1 MTDSAERL
9 SIDALV
15 THHTDG
21 FRSGV
26 ARFNELLAGHLGV
39 PLKSLTDPAILEL
52 RRPLLSFKVTELGC
66 EVAPVVAALTAPGR
80 MWEIFLHEY
89 HGGELERH
97 LVAGAARVN
106 CGNREIYERVR
117 KLNEAA
123 NPVWTP
129 GLLND
134 ERTLPDP
141 ELSVFSFGMAHKIR
155 ADMFRRLRGLLDS
168 SGKSYA
174 IFVSAA
180 NHETVSMRDA
190 EDVFTEMHA
199 IFPDELFFL
208 GNLSDVA
215 IAHWLKRATYFAAF
229 FTPAVRANNT
239 SVASA
244 MERGVVVITN
254 VDEFSPAEC
263 IHEKTV
269 LDLLRCDELPT
280 DPDFLAALG
289 RRAGEAVRGRN
300 WAALVSRIEAGTG
313 ASPGTEPG

>member
-1 MTDSAERL
+1 MTDSTERL

-52 RRPLLSFKVTELGC
+52 RRPLLSVKVTELGC

-141 ELSVFSFGMAHKIR
+141 ELAVFSF
-155 ADMFRRLRGLLDS
+155 DETSRRMKVLALNPGITREQVRDNTGFDL
-168 SGKSYA
+168 
-174 IFVSAA
+174 IF
-180 NHETVSMRDA
+180 
-190 EDVFTEMHA
+190 EDQVNVTE
-199 IFPDELFFL
+199 P
-208 GNLSDVA
+208 
-215 IAHWLKRATYFAAF
+215 
-229 FTPAVRANNT
+229 
-239 SVASA
+239 
-244 MERGVVVITN
+244 
-254 VDEFSPAEC
+254 
-263 IHEKTV
+263 
-269 LDLLRCDELPT
+269 PT
-280 DPDFLAALG
+280 DHELTTLRMLDPDRLFIG
-289 RRAGEAVRGRN
+289 
-300 WAALVSRIEAGTG
+300 
-313 ASPGTEPG
+313 